1 MKHLLN
7 NLTEEEKNSIR
18 EQHTGG
24 MNIVTENFSKLIKTK
39 SGDVKPLVNEQQPDS
54 IQPTQPKVG
63 EKQTVKAV
71 INKVASEGIK
81 NVTPQMMSSPQFKGT
96 YSGYVFGGVFNGV
109 NYQWD
114 CSGVEGMSGVRG
126 EVNGEIITETTKNM
140 FASIKKP
147 LSDGNPEIPCVGFY
161 SKSANSNFII
171 YTTTSGTPKCMYF

>member
-7 NLTEEEKNSIR
+7 DLTEKEKNSIR

-24 MNIVTENFSKLIKTK
+24 IKVVTENFSKLLNTK
-39 SGDVKPLVNEQQPDS
+39 SGDVKPLVNEQATTGD
-54 IQPTQPKVG
+54 TQN
-63 EKQTVKAV
+63 VKTV

-96 YSGYVFGGVFNGV
+96 YSGYEFGGIFNGI

-114 CSGVEGMSGVRG
+114 CNGVEGMSGVRG
-126 EVNGEIITETTKNM
+126 MVDGEIISETTKNM
-140 FASIKKP
+140 FDSLKKP
-147 LSDGNPEIPCVGFY
+147 LSDGNPESPCVGFY

-171 YTTTSGTPKCMYF
+171 YTTTSGKPKCMYF